1 MTALKAGGKT
11 LGDRKAKFL
20 SDYKPADFSV
30 ETVSF
35 DFSLFEQYAVVT
47 ARAVYRKVNR
57 RVRNLRLDGE
67 ALTLLSLSI
76 DGELYDN
83 YEVLEDALIVRQV
96 PNHFIL
102 STQVLIYPDK
112 NTLLEGLYRSA
123 GIFCTQCEAEGFR
136 RITYF
141 LDRPDVMTEY
151 TVRIEADQSKYPVL
165 LSNGNL
171 IEQGELAGGRHFV
184 KWHDPFA
191 KPAYLFALVA
201 GDLEVI
207 EKTTTTSAGREI
219 LLQVYTEKAFIHQ
232 ADYALGALERAMH
245 WDEKTFNLAYDLDRY
260 MIVAIGDFNM
270 GAMENKGLNI
280 FNAKYVLATP
290 QTATDKDFIHIE
302 NIIGHEYFHN
312 WSGNR
317 VTCRDW
323 FQLSLKEGLTVF
335 RDALFSA
342 DMTTKGVKRLEEVRT
357 VREHQ
362 FVEDQGPM
370 SHPVRPDSYIE
381 INNFYTLTIYEKGA
395 EIIRMMY
402 NLLGEKAFKKGLT
415 LYFERF
421 DGQAV
426 TVEDFVQAMSEAS
439 GVDLMGQ
446 FFRWYTQSGTP
457 KVTVETTYDE
467 ATRVFKMSLSQ
478 DNSPTAGQ
486 PEKHNLMIPVAYRL
500 YSQTGESMSS
510 ENVAVLTEAK
520 KILEFGS
527 VKSPPVVSLLRNFSA
542 PVLIDYNQS
551 DQELHTLVRHD
562 DDLFVRFDALQ
573 TLLKRLV
580 SARLADE
587 VTEPKIE
594 RMIQSFMHLLADEK
608 TPVAEKAE
616 LLTLPNLPVFFEVMS
631 PVEVDSLNVA
641 VSEIKQ
647 AIVRGIQGSLRTCL
661 AKPVEFAAIDLSFA
675 AMAERSLRNVC
686 LDLLS
691 WLNDEQTMEMALA
704 QFEKADNMTN
714 QLAALAVLNKVEGET
729 RDKALSTFYQ
739 RFKADPQ
746 VMDKWLAIQ
755 AVADFGDACERIKVL
770 SEHPAFSMTTPNKVR
785 ALFTTFSMHNL
796 PQFHHV
802 SGRGYA
808 LLASVVSQLDQLN
821 PSLAA
826 RVVTPLTQWQRF
838 DKKRGLLMKEK
849 LQVLLEKQ
857 PVSKD
862 LYEVINKSLAD

>member
-1 MTALKAGGKT
+1 MTALKAGAKVT
-11 LGDRKAKFL
+11 GDRKTKFL
-20 SDYKPADFSV
+20 SDYKPADFTV
-30 ETVSF
+30 ESLSL
-35 DFSLFEQYAVVT
+35 DFVLFEKYAVVT
-47 ARAVYRKVNR
+47 AKAAYHKTNK
-57 RVRNLRLDGE
+57 RVKNLRLDGE
-67 ALTLLSLSI
+67 DLALLSLSI
-76 DGELYDN
+76 DGVSYDN
-83 YEVLEDALIVRQV
+83 YEVLETELVVRQV
-96 PNHFIL
+96 PNDFVL
-102 STQVLIYPDK
+102 STQVVIYPDK

-123 GIFCTQCEAEGFR
+123 DIFCTQCEAEGFR

-141 LDRPDVMTEY
+141 LDRPDVMTKY
-151 TVRIEADQSKYPVL
+151 TVRIEADQGKYPTL

-171 IEQGELAGGRHFV
+171 IEQGELDGGRHFV

-201 GDLEVI
+201 GDLAVI
-207 EKTTTTSAGREI
+207 EKTTTTAAGRDI
-219 LLQVYTEKAFIHQ
+219 LLQVFTEKAFIHQ

-245 WDEKTFNLAYDLDRY
+245 WDEQVFNLAYDLDRY

-290 QTATDKDFIHIE
+290 STATDKDFTHIE

-342 DMTTKGVKRLEEVRT
+342 DMTTKGIKRLEEVRT

-402 NLLGEKAFKKGLT
+402 NLLGETAFKKGLA

-426 TVEDFVQAMSEAS
+426 TVEDFTQAMSDAS
-439 GVDLMGQ
+439 GTDLMDQ

-457 KVTVETTYDE
+457 EVVVETSYDE

-478 DNSPTAGQ
+478 HHLPTAGQ

-510 ENVAVLTEAK
+510 ENVAVLTGAK

-527 VKSPPVVSLLRNFSA
+527 VKSRPVVSLLRNFSA
-542 PVLIDYNQS
+542 PVLIDY
-551 DQELHTLVRHD
+551 DQNEQDLHTLVRHD
-562 DDLFVRFDALQ
+562 DDLFVRFDAVQ

-580 SARLADE
+580 AEQLAGKPTALKVEQMVKSLTHVLVD
-587 VTEPKIE
+587 K
-594 RMIQSFMHLLADEK
+594 K

-631 PVEVDSLNVA
+631 PIEIDSLNLA
-641 VSEIKQ
+641 VSDIKQ
-647 AIVRGIQGSLRTCL
+647 ALVQGMQASLRACL
-661 AKPVEFAAIDLSFA
+661 AEPVNFSATDLTFA

-686 LDLLS
+686 LDMLS
-691 WLNDEQTMEMALA
+691 WLKDERTMALA
-704 QFEKADNMTN
+704 LSQFEKADNMTN
-714 QLAALAVLNKVEGET
+714 QLAALAVLNKTEGEI
-729 RDKALSTFYQ
+729 RDKALSVFYQ
-739 RFKADPQ
+739 RFKNDPQ

-755 AVADFGDACERIKVL
+755 AVADFGNACDRVQAL
-770 SEHPAFSMTTPNKVR
+770 SEHPAFSLTTPNKVR

-796 PQFHHV
+796 AQFHHV
-802 SGRGYA
+802 SGRGYT
-808 LLASVVSQLDQLN
+808 LLASVVNQLDVIN

-826 RVVTPLTQWQRF
+826 RLVTPLTQWRRF
-838 DKKRGLLMKEK
+838 DSKRGLLMKDK
-849 LQVLLEKQ
+849 LQYLLEQ
-857 PVSKD
+857 PTVSKD
-862 LYEVINKSLAD
+862 LYEVISKSIKD